1 MRDITEVIR
10 RKETELQ
17 QLQRDIDALRVAARL
32 LADEEAGNG
41 YTARPTA
48 ENTYAA
54 ATRSAPSQAGYGAS
68 WDAKRFP

>member
-32 LADEEAGNG
+32 LTDEEAGNE
-41 YTARPTA
+41 YTTRPA
-48 ENTYAA
+48 AANSYAT
-54 ATRSAPSQAGYGAS
+54 ATRSAPSQAGYSAS
-68 WDAKRFP
+68 WDAKKFP

>member
-1 MRDITEVIR
+1 MRDINEVIR

-32 LADEEAGNG
+32 LTDEEAGAE
-41 YTARPTA
+41 YAPRPGA
-48 ENTYAA
+48 GNTYAT

-68 WDAKRFP
+68 WDAKKFP